1 MEVRDSPGLPE
12 RQKKVLEHLRN
23 AGALT
28 SGMIARLLKI
38 NPVKARRALI
48 ALKTRRLIV
57 ARYHNGVRVWVAA
70 PFSNIEK
77 ALVYGALYTK
87 LKLEQPDWQFTINSD
102 TAVITKPDGK
112 VIKTLYVKEGE
123 VARKADLYIVKG
135 KPTLRKGSKFTTE
148 EILFSD
154 KPLLEN
160 IYLIN

>member
-1 MEVRDSPGLPE
+1 MERDSSGLPE
-12 RQKKVLEHLRN
+12 RQKKVLEHLQN

-48 ALKTRRLIV
+48 ALKTRRLI
-57 ARYHNGVRVWVAA
+57 ASRQCNGVRVWVTV
-70 PFSNIEK
+70 PVNDIER

-87 LKLEQPDWQFTINSD
+87 LKLEQPDWQFTLYAD
-102 TAVITKPDGK
+102 TAVIIKPDGTKIK
-112 VIKTLYVKEGE
+112 VLYVKEGE
-123 VARKADLYIVKG
+123 MARKADLYIIKG
-135 KPTLRKGSKFTTE
+135 RPALKKDSKFTTE
-148 EILFSD
+148 EVLFSG